1 MIGGPMERGG
11 GPGKSGPAR
20 NVWAS
25 WVKIKGEFYNR
36 FDFFI
41 EFQWISNF
49 GKILEI
55 CIRRFSRN
63 FDVGIFPKF
72 L

>member
-1 MIGGPMERGG
+1 MERGG
-11 GPGKSGPAR
+11 GPGKIGPSH
-20 NVWAS
+20 NVWA
-25 WVKIKGEFYNR
+25 KIKGEFYNR

-41 EFQWISNF
+41 EFQWISKF
-49 GKILEI
+49 DKTLEI